1 MWSHPP
7 NITEYRYNY
16 SEQYKSVWS
25 TFCYSV
31 RFYHFISIYIVKI
44 TNNNQYLVKRKMKHS
59 RTLGTDFHL
68 FLQRDNA
75 LCSSRRSMGFP
86 PGWVLR
92 NTWYMKLC
100 GFLHERLITTI
111 RCFAIRYTKGDNSIG
126 NVSML
131 LTVLLMYSCFHID
144 NGVTNSYK

>member
-1 MWSHPP
+1 M
-7 NITEYRYNY
+7 R
-16 SEQYKSVWS
+16 
-25 TFCYSV
+25 
-31 RFYHFISIYIVKI
+31 
-44 TNNNQYLVKRKMKHS
+44 HS

-68 FLQRDNA
+68 FLQTDNA
-75 LCSSRRSMGFP
+75 LYSSRRSMGCP

-111 RCFAIRYTKGDNSIG
+111 RCFTIRYTKGDNSIR

-144 NGVTNSYK
+144 NGVTNSYKEDINVTLNWRPAKTQNFMLYSNNNIKPRLFLKQYS